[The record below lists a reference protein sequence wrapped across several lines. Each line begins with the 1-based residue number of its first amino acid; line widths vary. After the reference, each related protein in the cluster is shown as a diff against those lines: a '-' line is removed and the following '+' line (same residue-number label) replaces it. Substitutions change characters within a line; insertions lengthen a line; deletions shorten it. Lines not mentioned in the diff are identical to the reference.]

1 MDGAWRLRVYGAMV
15 LGAGC
20 DFESWM
26 TVVKRCELCMGYV
39 GMFSPKDGKSH
50 TYHASV
56 YSFRVVHDP
65 LWIKICYVMKT
76 QSGSPLLYIDDA
88 AVSSPISMEHVQ
100 NACWLCA
107 PKIWQHDRFPNLWC
121 VVFLF
126 CGLCMFPPY
135 GCVMAASI
143 PTPHGCPL
151 LSFFSKLLQS

>member
-1 MDGAWRLRVYGAMV
+1 M

-100 NACWLCA
+100 NACWLCD
-107 PKIWQHDRFPNLWC
+107 PFRDDGFFFMDDDR
-121 VVFLF
+121 
-126 CGLCMFPPY
+126 CGLMVCFWMC
-135 GCVMAASI
+135 G
-143 PTPHGCPL
+143 PL
-151 LSFFSKLLQS
+151 KK